1 MNTTKSKWVTI
12 RNEYGETI
20 RVDLTKLKDLDISIR
35 EGRWATGVKLE
46 AVYLQPRINRV
57 ILETYS
63 IWENPQT
70 HGCVGTV
77 YSVADDMDI
86 ARIGKIIHDPY
97 FV

>member
-1 MNTTKSKWVTI
+1 M
-12 RNEYGETI
+12 
-20 RVDLTKLKDLDISIR
+20 
-35 EGRWATGVKLE
+35 
-46 AVYLQPRINRV
+46 QPRIKR
-57 ILETYS
+57 IIIETYS

-70 HGCVGTV
+70 HSCVGTV

>member
-1 MNTTKSKWVTI
+1 MNTTKSKWITI
-12 RNEYGETI
+12 RNEYGET
-20 RVDLTKLKDLDISIR
+20 IR